1 MSDDTGTQQA
11 PGMSTPEFEA
21 LPASV
26 QKVQRALHEAGV
38 DARVVM
44 LADAART
51 SQQAADALGVE
62 LGQIAKS
69 LVFRT
74 RDSQRAVLVIASGS
88 HRVDE
93 RKVAALL
100 GEKIERAA
108 PDFVRERT
116 GYAIGGIPP
125 VGHATALEV
134 LLDRTLARYAVVW
147 GAAGHPHS
155 VFPIAPARLFEIAGG
170 RVEDVAHA

>member
-1 MSDDTGTQQA
+1 MN
-11 PGMSTPEFEA
+11 TPDFA
-21 LPASV
+21 DLPASV

-38 DARVVM
+38 EVQVVM

-51 SQQAADALGVE
+51 SQQAADALGVA

-69 LVFRT
+69 LVFRA
-74 RDSQRAVLVIASGS
+74 RESGRAVLVIASGS
-88 HRVDE
+88 NRVDE
-93 RKVAALL
+93 RKVAALI

-108 PDFVRERT
+108 PDFVREQT

-125 VGHATALEV
+125 LGHAMPLLV
-134 LLDRTLARYAVVW
+134 LLDRSLARYDVVW

-155 VFPIAPARLFEIAGG
+155 VFPIAPARLFEVAGG
-170 RVEDVAHA
+170 RVEDVAQD